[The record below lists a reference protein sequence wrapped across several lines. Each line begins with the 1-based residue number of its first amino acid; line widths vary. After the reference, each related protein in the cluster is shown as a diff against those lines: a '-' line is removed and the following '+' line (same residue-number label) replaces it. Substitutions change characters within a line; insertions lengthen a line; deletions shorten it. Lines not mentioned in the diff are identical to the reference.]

1 MVRYALRCAAGH
13 GFESW
18 FAGSDA
24 YDALQARGLVTCP
37 ECGTAEVDKSLM
49 APRVRGG
56 RAAEGPTG
64 AVAAPAPSPAGGA
77 APKEIAV
84 TDAEAAMARLRA
96 RIEATTDYVGRR
108 FAAEARDMHEGRVDH
123 RPIWGETTP
132 AERRALAEDGI
143 PALPLPFGPRGKSN

>member
-37 ECGTAEVDKSLM
+37 ECGTAEVGKSLM
-49 APRVRGG
+49 SPRVRGG
-56 RAAEGPTG
+56 RPADAPPEAA
-64 AVAAPAPSPAGGA
+64 AAPAPPPEGRP
-77 APKEIAV
+77 APKRIAV
-84 TDAEAAMARLRA
+84 TDSEAAAARLRA
-96 RIEATTDYVGRR
+96 KIEATTDYVGRR
-108 FAAEARDMHEGRVDH
+108 FAAEARDMHEGRADR

-143 PALPLPFGPRGKSN
+143 PALPLPFGPRAKSN